1 MFNFESETDL
11 LEKLQFMS
19 YIIWLLYFSILI
31 IIMLFYIYLM
41 ATYDIE
47 RERRRFLRRRRWI

>member
-1 MFNFESETDL
+1 MFKFESETDL

>member
-31 IIMLFYIYLM
+31 IIMLFYIYLI

>member
-1 MFNFESETDL
+1 MFKFESETDL

-31 IIMLFYIYLM
+31 IIMLFYIYLI

>member
-1 MFNFESETDL
+1 MFKFESETDL

-19 YIIWLLYFSILI
+19 YIIRLLYFSILI
-31 IIMLFYIYLM
+31 IIMLFYIYLI